1 MDLGR
6 GGGGNVD
13 DVKRSEV
20 TSSGE
25 ATASKT
31 PLLHSLSRIG
41 LFSRSNTANV
51 SSSSAHGY
59 GMLSQDEDRT
69 IRGDLNASKDDTL
82 PSVSR
87 YEEQDGYVDDEL
99 GILYDD
105 EDDDIGEEDEEEY
118 MYPSRTVKLLVA
130 GGLAGVV
137 SRTATAPLDRL
148 KMLLQVNDAEKRMT
162 IREGLR
168 YMAREGTIKSFFKGN
183 GTNVIK
189 IAPETAIKLTMNDIY
204 KRMIASDVEDIT
216 PPQRMAAGALAG
228 ATSQAIIYPLELV
241 KTRLAVC
248 KPGIYSGIV
257 DCARQVLAQEGIKS
271 FYRGLLPSMMG
282 ILPYAGVD
290 ITIFEL
296 LKERLLDEYD
306 GQPPPHTILC
316 AGMLSSSLAQFS
328 AYPLALVRTRLQA
341 QGIGGTALKYTGMA
355 DVLRK
360 TYQKEGFRGLYKGSM
375 TNLAKLAPA
384 AGISWFVFEETK
396 VLLGLGMRN

>member
-1 MDLGR
+1 MDQGR

-13 DVKRSEV
+13 DVNGGELRKTTETPFPRSFPRFFSMAQYG
-20 TSSGE
+20 TI
-25 ATASKT
+25 SKT
-31 PLLHSLSRIG
+31 SDEGSRPTEG
-41 LFSRSNTANV
+41 EWSVSTP
-51 SSSSAHGY
+51 SSSS
-59 GMLSQDEDRT
+59 SNQE
-69 IRGDLNASKDDTL
+69 
-82 PSVSR
+82 
-87 YEEQDGYVDDEL
+87 GYVDEEEL
-99 GILYDD
+99 VVMY
-105 EDDDIGEEDEEEY
+105 EDVDGGVFVEDDEEEEEED
-118 MYPSRTVKLLVA
+118 MYPSRTVKLLMA

-162 IREGLR
+162 MKEGLR

-204 KRMIASDVEDIT
+204 KRMIASDVEEIT

-248 KPGIYSGIV
+248 KPGMYSGII
-257 DCARQVLAQEGIKS
+257 DCARKVLAQEGARS
-271 FYRGLLPSMMG
+271 FYRGLMPSMMG

-290 ITIFEL
+290 ITVFEL
-296 LKERLLDEYD
+296 MKERLLDEYD
-306 GQPPPHTILC
+306 GMPPPHSILC

-341 QGIGGTALKYTGMA
+341 QGIGGTPLKYNGMT

-396 VLLGLGMRN
+396 VLLGLSMRN

>member
-1 MDLGR
+1 MDAGR
-6 GGGGNVD
+6 GGNVD
-13 DVKRSEV
+13 DVNGGQRGKGAPFSPSMPRLYS
-20 TSSGE
+20 T
-25 ATASKT
+25 T
-31 PLLHSLSRIG
+31 P
-41 LFSRSNTANV
+41 
-51 SSSSAHGY
+51 Y
-59 GMLSQDEDRT
+59 GMLSQDGHGGDASRPSAGEWNVSTPSSSSAENDR
-69 IRGDLNASKDDTL
+69 
-82 PSVSR
+82 
-87 YEEQDGYVDDEL
+87 DGYIDEEL
-99 GILYDD
+99 GVMYDD
-105 EDDDIGEEDEEEY
+105 DDDDDDAFVEEEEEH
-118 MYPSRTVKLLVA
+118 MYPSRTVKLLLA

-162 IREGLR
+162 MKEGLR

-189 IAPETAIKLTMNDIY
+189 IAPETAIKLTMNDVY
-204 KRMIASDVEDIT
+204 KRMIATDVEEIT

-248 KPGIYSGIV
+248 KPGMYSGIV
-257 DCARQVLAQEGIKS
+257 DCARKVLAQEGARS
-271 FYRGLLPSMMG
+271 FYRGLMPSMMG

-290 ITIFEL
+290 ITVFEM
-296 LKERLLDEYD
+296 LKESLLDDYD
-306 GQPPPHTILC
+306 GMPPPHSILC

-341 QGIGGTALKYTGMA
+341 QGIGGTALKYSGMT

-396 VLLGLGMRN
+396 VLLGLSMRN

>member
-1 MDLGR
+1 MDR
-6 GGGGNVD
+6 GNVE
-13 DVKRSEV
+13 DVNGGQMGKRVPFPSSVPRLYTTTPYGTLSKDIQSED
-20 TSSGE
+20 
-25 ATASKT
+25 A
-31 PLLHSLSRIG
+31 
-41 LFSRSNTANV
+41 SRSAAGEWRVSTLP
-51 SSSSAHGY
+51 SSSSENDHDGY
-59 GMLSQDEDRT
+59 IDEELGVMYD
-69 IRGDLNASKDDTL
+69 DDDDTFAGEEEEE
-82 PSVSR
+82 
-87 YEEQDGYVDDEL
+87 EEQ
-99 GILYDD
+99 
-105 EDDDIGEEDEEEY
+105 
-118 MYPSRTVKLLVA
+118 MYPSRTVKLLIA
-130 GGLAGVV
+130 GGVAGVV

-162 IREGLR
+162 MREGLR

-189 IAPETAIKLTMNDIY
+189 IAPETAIKLTMNDVY

-248 KPGIYSGIV
+248 KPGMYSGIV
-257 DCARQVLAQEGIKS
+257 DCARKVLAQEGARS
-271 FYRGLLPSMMG
+271 FYRGLVPSMMG

-290 ITIFEL
+290 ITVFEM
-296 LKERLLDEYD
+296 LKESLLDEYD
-306 GQPPPHTILC
+306 GMPPPHSILC

-341 QGIGGTALKYTGMA
+341 QGIGGTALKYNGMT

-396 VLLGLGMRN
+396 VLLGLSMRN